1 MYDRVMVV
9 LHFIGS
15 GALVFLS
22 KITPGPIF
30 SGIFLGLAVAFFG
43 MGIAWA
49 IQEGRS

>member
-1 MYDRVMVV
+1 MYDRVMIT
-9 LHFIGS
+9 LHFICS

-22 KITPGPIF
+22 QIAPEGRH